1 MNTKTKKI
9 IKKIFKIIWI
19 ILGGFLTI
27 IFLLAFIKMKT
38 FSGSGMSGIG
48 GAIGVALLFMITGGM
63 FIIYIGTTILF
74 LFIRWLIKRLKKK
87 KIISHEHKFS
97 GKIKKTIG
105 GIRNLGS

>member
-9 IKKIFKIIWI
+9 IFRILKIIWI

-48 GAIGVALLFMITGGM
+48 GAIGIALLFMIALGM
-63 FIIYIGTTILF
+63 FVIYAGATVLF
-74 LFIRWLIKRLKKK
+74 LFIK
-87 KIISHEHKFS
+87 
-97 GKIKKTIG
+97 
-105 GIRNLGS
+105 